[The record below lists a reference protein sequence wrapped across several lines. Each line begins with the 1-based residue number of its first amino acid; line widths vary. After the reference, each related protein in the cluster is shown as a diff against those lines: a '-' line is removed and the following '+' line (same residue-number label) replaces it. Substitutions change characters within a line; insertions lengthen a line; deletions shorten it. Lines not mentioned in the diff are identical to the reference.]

1 MYMKLT
7 IQQAMTRRG
16 NIEAEINNIFEAI
29 YSSYGV
35 VSLDGKDVVSEVT
48 AKQFEDNVNRLNELA
63 EENAVL
69 ADKIQEANVNTLL
82 DGKSVTYW
90 LNYLKKKRN
99 LIRLLRRDRTSGVV
113 SGVGFV
119 ENDYVVRDI
128 AVRERELEE
137 YCNGISERIDQLNS
151 EVTIEI

>member
-1 MYMKLT
+1 MKLT

-16 NIEAEINNIFEAI
+16 NIEAEINNIHDAL
-29 YSSYGV
+29 YRAYGV

-99 LIRLLRRDRTSGVV
+99 LIRMLNRDRTSGVV

>member
-1 MYMKLT
+1 MKLT

-29 YSSYGV
+29 YRAYGV
-35 VSLDGKDVVSEVT
+35 VSLDGNDVVSEVT

-69 ADKIQEANVNTLL
+69 ADKIQEANINTLL

-99 LIRLLRRDRTSGVV
+99 LIRMLNRDRTSGVV

>member
-1 MYMKLT
+1 MKLT

-16 NIEAEINNIFEAI
+16 NIEAEINNIHDAL
-29 YSSYGV
+29 YRAYGV

-99 LIRLLRRDRTSGVV
+99 LIRMLNRDRTSGVV

-128 AVRERELEE
+128 AVRERELEG